1 MAAGDTYIVSDLH
14 LGSVYFRHESFLRF
28 LREMPEGV
36 RLVLNGDTIDDPGDP
51 LPAEH
56 EQVLRR
62 LVEESSRR
70 PVVFVYGNH
79 DDGFGLDQP
88 GRIEF
93 VHRLTVDDRLLVV
106 HGDKLDGVMPRHP
119 WFIAVFRRF
128 HRLRVLLGLEDVH
141 VAHYAKSWGF
151 LYRVLNEHV
160 ARGAL
165 AAARAEGLEAITCGH
180 THAAMVLDRDGR
192 RYLNTGAWT
201 EEPHHYVAVSGGR
214 IDLRVY
220 PNGPCRS
227 DGPAPG

>member
-28 LREMPEGV
+28 LREMPEGA

-51 LPAEH
+51 LPPEH
-56 EQVLRR
+56 ERVLRR

-88 GRIEF
+88 GRIQF
-93 VHRLTVDDRLLVV
+93 VRKLTVDGRLLVV

-119 WFIAVFRRF
+119 WFISLFRRF
-128 HRLRVLLGLEDVH
+128 HRLRVRLGLEDVH
-141 VAHYAKSWGF
+141 VAHYAKSWGL

-160 ARGAL
+160 ARRAL

-180 THAAMVLDRDGR
+180 THAAMELEREGR

-214 IDLRVY
+214 IDLKVY
-220 PNGPCRS
+220 PNG
-227 DGPAPG
+227 APV